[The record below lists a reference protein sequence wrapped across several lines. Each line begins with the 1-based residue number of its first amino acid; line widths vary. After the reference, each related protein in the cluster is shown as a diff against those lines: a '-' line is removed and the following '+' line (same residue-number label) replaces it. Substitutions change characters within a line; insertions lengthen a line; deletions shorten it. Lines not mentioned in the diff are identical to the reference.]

1 MRRRQTTALLV
12 CAAVAAVAVAAA
24 LAASRVVLLNLKGGY
39 ANRTLRACAIVHH
52 YTFFHRRQSI
62 AMNGSVSPKPSAAT
76 WRVKVKVKRC
86 LTGRFR
92 TVWIGHAAGR
102 SDGTF
107 LIAFRPRSPGFF
119 FARAYD
125 EGVRPA
131 ATSDK
136 QYFRVP

>member
-1 MRRRQTTALLV
+1 MRSRRPTALLV
-12 CAAVAAVAVAAA
+12 CAAVAAVTVAAA
-24 LAASRVVLLNLKGGY
+24 LAASSIVLLNLKGGY
-39 ANRTLRACAIVHH
+39 ANRSLRACAILHH
-52 YTFFHRRQSI
+52 YTFFHRGHSI
-62 AMNGSVSPKPSAAT
+62 AMDGSVSPAPSAAT

-92 TVWIGHAAGR
+92 TVWIGHAPGR

-119 FARAYD
+119 FVRAYYD
-125 EGVRPA
+125 GVQPA

>member
-1 MRRRQTTALLV
+1 MRVRRKTALVV
-12 CAAVAAVAVAAA
+12 CAAVAVVAVAAA
-24 LAASRVVLLNLKGGY
+24 LAASTVVLLNLQGGY
-39 ANRTLRACAIVHH
+39 ANRTLRACAILHH
-52 YTFFHRRQSI
+52 YTFFHRGQSI
-62 AMNGSVSPKPSAAT
+62 AMNGSVSPTPSAGT

-92 TVWIGHAAGR
+92 TIWIGHAAGR

-119 FARAYD
+119 FVRAYYD
-125 EGVRPA
+125 GVRPT